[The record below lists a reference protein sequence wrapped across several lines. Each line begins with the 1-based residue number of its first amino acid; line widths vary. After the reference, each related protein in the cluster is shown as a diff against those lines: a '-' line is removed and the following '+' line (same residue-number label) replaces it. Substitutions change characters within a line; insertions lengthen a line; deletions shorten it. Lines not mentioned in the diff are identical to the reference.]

1 MSITNKKLTEKYLQL
16 QLSSTDA
23 ILGVYLDKANNYNN
37 AYSSIASK
45 HSFIAEYQV
54 DGSTL
59 NIVLP
64 TNITTFFTITIVTS
78 NEIIVSMY
86 LNEFSLFKAKSKYL
100 QVFDN
105 CCNCTCNNSTCIACS
120 EKSKRYNMLAY
131 MLRINLFQQS
141 YLNGNIE
148 LSVKYYT
155 DACRVHNIDNIF
167 FEYKN
172 IDRNY
177 YIQSG
182 NLTKL
187 FDTLNEWIKGNACQC
202 EKKVL
207 ESLLIAD
214 LYSLIFGNLDQT
226 PTNPSTPDVPSQTD
240 YMYYGYLA
248 MSDVSEFKTMRDQTH
263 DFSLLKEQEV
273 LNGISNNTIK
283 KEYLTSKQVNISTPE
298 GGSCLFVL
306 MPVTSSKNG
315 TKFDGISSFVP
326 FAKAGINGKGFES
339 NGGNI
344 ITVDKVQYKIYGENS
359 VIDGETTIKIS

>member
-1 MSITNKKLTEKYLQL
+1 MSIKSKKLTEKYLQL
-16 QLSSTDA
+16 QLSSADSIT
-23 ILGVYLDKANNYNN
+23 GVYLDKASNYSN

-45 HSFIAEYQV
+45 HSFIAQYSV
-54 DGSTL
+54 NGSIVNITL
-59 NIVLP
+59 P
-64 TNITTFFTITIVTS
+64 SNITTFFTITLITS
-78 NEIIVSMY
+78 SEVVVSMY

-100 QVFDN
+100 QIFDS
-105 CCNCTCNNSTCIACS
+105 CCNNLCNNSTCIACN
-120 EKSKRYNMLAY
+120 EKTKRYNMLAY

-141 YLNGNIE
+141 YLNNNIE
-148 LSVKYYT
+148 LAVKYYT
-155 DACRVHNIDNIF
+155 DACRVYNMDNIF

-182 NLTKL
+182 NLNKL

-214 LYSLIFGNLDQT
+214 LYSLIFGNLDYES
-226 PTNPSTPDVPSQTD
+226 PSTPETPQTTD

-248 MSDVSEFKTMRDQTH
+248 MSDVAEFKTMRDQTH

-273 LNGISNNTIK
+273 LNGITRNTIK
-283 KEYLTSKQVNISTPE
+283 KEYLTSKQVNVTTPE

-306 MPVTSSKNG
+306 IPITSNKVG

-326 FAKAGINGKGFES
+326 FAKAGVNGKGFES
-339 NGGNI
+339 NGNNV
-344 ITVDKVQYKIYGENS
+344 ITIDKVQYKIYGENS